1 MRHNTLK
8 IGDKVKVKSID
19 EVMEIDNIFDDGDVL
34 VGMWDS
40 GCRMVKVVPAND
52 VEVVK

>member
-1 MRHNTLK
+1 MAK
-8 IGDKVKVKSID
+8 IGDKVRIKSTGEIL
-19 EVMEIDNIFDDGDVL
+19 EVDNIFDDGDVL
-34 VGMWDS
+34 DGMWDS

>member
-1 MRHNTLK
+1 MRQNSLK